1 MAKKLDTNTGGGADA
16 KNQKSAKSGKSPGQT
31 GDRRKDI
38 GSGAELRPAEGRPK
52 SASGGKARLRE
63 LYIAKVIP
71 SLKQDFGYKNPM
83 AVPKIEKVSINIGLG
98 EATGNSK
105 LMDSAVNELNAI
117 AGQKPVVTKAKKSIA
132 AFKLR
137 EGMAIGCMVT
147 LRGDRMFEFL
157 DRLMNVAL
165 PRVRDFRGVS
175 PKAFDGRGNYT
186 LGLKDQLIFPE
197 IDYNRV
203 DKTKGM
209 NISITTSA
217 KTDAEGLALL
227 RHMGMPFRQ

>member
-1 MAKKLDTNTGGGADA
+1 MAKDTEKPAKDA
-16 KNQKSAKSGKSPGQT
+16 KPKAAPAGEKKPRPAKEK
-31 GDRRKDI
+31 
-38 GSGAELRPAEGRPK
+38 SGAEPLEKAASPK
-52 SASGGKARLRE
+52 SGSGGKARLRDH
-63 LYIAKVIP
+63 Y
-71 SLKQDFGYKNPM
+71 LKSVVAALNKDFGYKNPM
-83 AVPKIEKVSINIGLG
+83 AVPRLEKVSLNVGLG

-105 LMDSAVNELNAI
+105 LMDGAVNELAAI
-117 AGQKPVVTKAKKSIA
+117 SGQKPVVTKAKKSIA

-147 LRGDRMFEFL
+147 LRGDRMYEFL

-175 PKAFDGRGNYT
+175 PKSFDGRGNYT

-197 IDYNRV
+197 IDYNKV
-203 DKTKGM
+203 EKVKGM

-227 RHMGMPFRQ
+227 RHLGMPFRQ